1 MAGTTSYASARESCQ
16 ARIPLFPLRYSA
28 HAKPPGGA
36 LYPYALPS
44 LDRSF
49 RALDH
54 AQYGLRCIGG
64 GFIYLFDETQGDVFV
79 WRVNEE
85 NGQFIE
91 LQSKHRSLESALKD
105 YKPGHTVRHIWAR
118 ECSVIHLLLTDT
130 LLTERKIRAIQS
142 DQDGIRTQLATTIDI
157 KGWRAD
163 APSKH
168 TFAAEGMG
176 EFVEEFKGT
185 NLDFSPWKLKN
196 VVPTVKALLTSMKA
210 VAPAKQIAVVMRD
223 NIALVQDLGGLF
235 FQARQAMES
244 YNSAPDKTSTYGD
257 AKRFRKMLIAELIER
272 IYESAYAEK
281 KGLAGKDREEFDRT
295 LQREIDERE
304 WIRKR
309 VADRLAVMEREPA
322 RHRPSSYPNARRQ
335 LDAMPTEP
343 IGQRAAV
350 LSDAAGLYARHV
362 READRVKFMQE
373 FAKEIGKRHGVVLDH
388 KNDRC
393 KWLESY
399 QTSKSPNDMGTSFL
413 RYDTEDPNSSSS
425 HALAFATCIESMI
438 WGTETTPPGKKD
450 NERELF
456 ERWWKQPWQTNPI
469 LVNIDHD
476 KGFADTLW
484 ENKKD
489 VGTDAVLSKGL
500 GQLMRY
506 VALHFL
512 MEQVSV
518 YTLSR
523 FPRPGTQSPPWHGA
537 ARDAVANRVRQLAGM
552 GTVEDANRL
561 VNMVETRYQDR
572 LTMRGL
578 TSREAADALD
588 DAARFPRG
596 TVARGS
602 IAMGAGDTMELFVF
616 QRLTPMTRFA
626 NPFLQV
632 FERGVA
638 GGVAFFSLLNLKAA
652 IVDLDL
658 RKGKW
663 EASLTNLAVAVCGI
677 GSATNGA
684 LTTTRAL
691 MPQVYLRASIS
702 AGILRWFASTAAL
715 RLFGYG
721 GAIFDAIGN
730 WFKSVGQRKI
740 GNLEAA
746 NAYALAGFGL
756 GLGGAALTTGGGAL
770 LGGATMASV
779 VAGVPVWGWL
789 AAGLILVGMGVWWL
803 MLGDDAKFTPLGFWL
818 NDGTFGKRELLGRSS
833 LETYTTLDDE
843 NKAFVN
849 ILYAPQLEDSE
860 WKVASAKHSPIYVPG
875 SSGVYLDY
883 EPRLVVTIVYPLEGT
898 VKLPTVTHSSNGVGG
913 AAPTLTEDGKG
924 KPLGSGGVARTYVVT
939 GLSKRAADRLTLI
952 AAYTPTL
959 LQETLQTQCDI
970 DASDAPFY
978 YQK

>member
-28 HAKPPGGA
+28 HAKPKGGA
-36 LYPYALPS
+36 LYSYELPS

-85 NGQFIE
+85 NGQFVE
-91 LQSKHRSLESALKD
+91 LQSKHRSLEGALKD

-118 ECSVIHLLLTDT
+118 ECSVVHILLTDT

-142 DQDGIRTQLATTIDI
+142 DRDGIRTQLATTIDV
-157 KGWRAD
+157 KAWHAD
-163 APSKH
+163 APAKH
-168 TFAAEGMG
+168 TFAAEGMDDL
-176 EFVEEFKGT
+176 VEEFKGT

-196 VVPTVKALLTSMKA
+196 VAPTAKALLTSMKA

-235 FQARQAMES
+235 QQARQAMES
-244 YNSAPDKTSTYGD
+244 YNSAPDKSSTDGD
-257 AKRFRKMLIAELIER
+257 VKRFRKMLIAELIER
-272 IYESAYAEK
+272 IYESAYARK
-281 KGLAGKDREEFDRT
+281 KGLAGKSREAFDRT
-295 LQREIDERE
+295 LQREIDERG

-309 VADRLAVMEREPA
+309 FADNLAVIEREPA

-343 IGQRAAV
+343 IGQRSAV
-350 LSDAAGLYARHV
+350 LSNAAGLYARHV

-399 QTSKSPNDMGTSFL
+399 QTTKSANDMGTSFL
-413 RYDTEDPNSSSS
+413 RYDTEDPNSSTS
-425 HALAFATCIESMI
+425 HALAFAICIESMI

-456 ERWWKQPWQTNPI
+456 ERWWKLPWQINPI

-476 KGFADTLW
+476 KGLIDAIWD
-484 ENKKD
+484 NKKD
-489 VGTDAVLSKGL
+489 VATDVAMSKGL
-500 GQLMRY
+500 GQLLRY
-506 VALHFL
+506 VALHYL
-512 MEQVSV
+512 MEQASV
-518 YTLSR
+518 YMLSR
-523 FPRPGTQSPPWHGA
+523 FPNRGSAGGPWHGA
-537 ARDAVANRVRQLAGM
+537 ARDAVAHRLHQLAGM

-572 LTMRGL
+572 LTIRRL
-578 TSREAADALD
+578 TSPEAVAALD
-588 DAARFPRG
+588 AAAGFPPG

-602 IAMGAGDTMELFVF
+602 IAVGAGDTIELVVF
-616 QRLTPMTRFA
+616 QRLTPITRLA

-632 FERGVA
+632 FERGVS

-652 IVDLDL
+652 VIAFDTDKSDAARWNL
-658 RKGKW
+658 RAAIMG
-663 EASLTNLAVAVCGI
+663 V
-677 GSATNGA
+677 GSATNGI
-684 LTTTRAL
+684 LMNTRAL
-691 MPQVYLRASIS
+691 MPTVYSRASI
-702 AGILRWFASTAAL
+702 AGFLARRLAGAGAL
-715 RLFGYG
+715 RLFGYA
-721 GAIFDAIGN
+721 GAIFDALSNWYKAADQKRIGN
-730 WFKSVGQRKI
+730 H
-740 GNLEAA
+740 EAA
-746 NAYALAGFGL
+746 KAYALAGVGM
-756 GLGGAALTTGGGAL
+756 GLGGAALTTGGGAFVA
-770 LGGATMASV
+770 GGTMASI

-789 AAGLILVGMGVWWL
+789 VASVILLGMGVWWL
-803 MLGDDAKFTPLGFWL
+803 WSGDKAQFTPLGFWL
-818 NDGTFGKRELLGRSS
+818 NDGTFGKRELLGRTSVV
-833 LETYTTLDDE
+833 TYATLDDE
-843 NKAFVN
+843 NKAYVQ
-849 ILYAPQLEDSE
+849 IVYAPQLEDSE
-860 WKVASAKHSPIYVPG
+860 WKIATPKVSPMYVPG

-883 EPRLVVTIVYPLEGT
+883 DPRVVLKIVYPLEGT
-898 VKLPTVTHSSNGVGG
+898 VKPPIITHTSNGAGG
-913 AAPTLTEDGKG
+913 AAPTVIDDGKG
-924 KPLGSGGVARTYVVT
+924 KQLEGGGAVRTYVVT
-939 GLSKRAADRLTLI
+939 GLSKKTADCLTLI

-959 LQETLQTQCDI
+959 LQDTLQTQCDI
-970 DASDAPFY
+970 AAGDAPFY
-978 YQK
+978 YRR

>member
-1 MAGTTSYASARESCQ
+1 MAGTTSYASARESCH

-28 HAKPPGGA
+28 HAKPKGGS
-36 LYPYALPS
+36 LYPYELPS

-85 NGQFIE
+85 SGQFIE
-91 LQSKHRSLESALKD
+91 LQSKHRSLEGALKD

-118 ECSVIHLLLTDT
+118 ECSVVHLLLTDT

-157 KGWRAD
+157 KAWQAD
-163 APSKH
+163 APAKH

-176 EFVEEFKGT
+176 DLVEEFKGT

-196 VVPTVKALLTSMKA
+196 VIPTAKALLTSMKA

-244 YNSAPDKTSTYGD
+244 YNSAPDKSSTYGD
-257 AKRFRKMLIAELIER
+257 VKRFRKMLIAELIER
-272 IYESAYAEK
+272 IYESAYAQK
-281 KGLAGKDREEFDRT
+281 KGLAGKNREEFDRT
-295 LQREIDERE
+295 LQRDIDERE

-309 VADRLAVMEREPA
+309 FADNLAVIEREPA

-335 LDAMPTEP
+335 LDAMPIEP
-343 IGQRAAV
+343 IGQRSAV
-350 LSDAAGLYARHV
+350 LSNAAGLYARHV

-393 KWLESY
+393 KWLENY
-399 QTSKSPNDMGTSFL
+399 QTTKSANDMGTSFL
-413 RYDTEDPNSSSS
+413 RYDTEDPNSSTS
-425 HALAFATCIESMI
+425 HALAFAICIESMI

-456 ERWWKQPWQTNPI
+456 ERWWKLPWKTNPI
-469 LVNIDHD
+469 LINIDHD

-489 VGTDAVLSKGL
+489 VATDAAFSKGL

-523 FPRPGTQSPPWHGA
+523 FPRAGTQTRPWHGA
-537 ARDAVANRVRQLAGM
+537 ARDAVANRVHQLAGM

-572 LTMRGL
+572 VIVRGL
-578 TSREAADALD
+578 TLPEAADALD
-588 DAARFPRG
+588 DAAGFPRG

-602 IAMGAGDTMELFVF
+602 IAMGAGDTMELAVF
-616 QRLTPMTRFA
+616 QRLTPMTRVA

-638 GGVAFFSLLNLKAA
+638 GGVAFFSLINLKNAA
-652 IVDLDL
+652 ITFRSD
-658 RKGKW
+658 KSYGAQW
-663 EASLTNLAVAVCGI
+663 NLMAAFMGI
-677 GSATNGA
+677 GSATNGV
-684 LTTTRAL
+684 LMNTRAL
-691 MPQVYLRASIS
+691 MPAVYSRASIS
-702 AGILRWFASTAAL
+702 GFLLQRLAGAGAL
-715 RLFGYG
+715 RLFGYA
-721 GAIFDAIGN
+721 GALFDALSN
-730 WFKSVGQRKI
+730 WFKAADQKSI
-740 GNLEAA
+740 GNHEAA
-746 NAYALAGFGL
+746 KAYALAGVGL
-756 GLGGAALTTGGGAL
+756 GLGGAALTTGGGVLAA
-770 LGGATMASV
+770 GGTMASV
-779 VAGVPVWGWL
+779 VAGIPVGGWL
-789 AAGLILVGMGVWWL
+789 VAGVILLGMGIWWVWQ
-803 MLGDDAKFTPLGFWL
+803 AEQAQFTPLGFWL
-818 NDGTFGKRELLGRSS
+818 NDGTFGKRELLGRASR
-833 LETYTTLDDE
+833 ETYTTLDDE
-843 NKAFVN
+843 NRAYVN
-849 ILYAPQLEDSE
+849 AVCAPKLEDSE
-860 WKVASAKHSPIYVPG
+860 WKVVGAKHSPIPLPS
-875 SSGVYLDY
+875 SSGVYLTY
-883 EPRLVVTIVYPLEGT
+883 EPRLVLTIVYPLDGT
-898 VKLPTVTHSSNGVGG
+898 VKPPTITHASSGVGG

-924 KPLGSGGVARTYVVT
+924 RPLDGGGVVRTYAVT
-939 GLSKRAADRLTLI
+939 GLSKKAADRLTLI

-959 LQETLQTQCDI
+959 LQEALQTRCDI

>member
-1 MAGTTSYASARESCQ
+1 M
-16 ARIPLFPLRYSA
+16 
-28 HAKPPGGA
+28 
-36 LYPYALPS
+36 
-44 LDRSF
+44 
-49 RALDH
+49 
-54 AQYGLRCIGG
+54 
-64 GFIYLFDETQGDVFV
+64 
-79 WRVNEE
+79 
-85 NGQFIE
+85 
-91 LQSKHRSLESALKD
+91 
-105 YKPGHTVRHIWAR
+105 
-118 ECSVIHLLLTDT
+118 IHLLLTDT

-652 IVDLDL
+652 VIAFDTDKSDAARWNL
-658 RKGKW
+658 RAAIMG
-663 EASLTNLAVAVCGI
+663 V
-677 GSATNGA
+677 GSATNGI
-684 LTTTRAL
+684 LMNTRAL
-691 MPQVYLRASIS
+691 MPTVYSRASIS
-702 AGILRWFASTAAL
+702 GFLARRLAGAGAL
-715 RLFGYG
+715 RLFGYA
-721 GAIFDAIGN
+721 GAIFDALSNWYKADAQKRIGN
-730 WFKSVGQRKI
+730 H
-740 GNLEAA
+740 EAA
-746 NAYALAGFGL
+746 TAYALAGVGM

-770 LGGATMASV
+770 AAGGTMASI

-789 AAGLILVGMGVWWL
+789 VASVILLGMGVWWL
-803 MLGDDAKFTPLGFWL
+803 WSGDKAQFTPLGFWL
-818 NDGTFGKRELLGRSS
+818 NDGTFGKRELLGRTS
-833 LETYTTLDDE
+833 LKTYTTLDEE
-843 NKAFVN
+843 NKAYVN
-849 ILYAPQLEDSE
+849 IVYAPQLEDSE
-860 WKVASAKHSPIYVPG
+860 WRVASAKHSPMYVPG
-875 SSGVYLDY
+875 NSGVYIDY
-883 EPRLVVTIVYPLEGT
+883 EPRLVLTIAYPLEGT
-898 VKLPTVTHSSNGVGG
+898 VKPPTITHSNNGAGG

-924 KPLGSGGVARTYVVT
+924 KPLDGGGVVRTYAVT
-939 GLSKRAADRLTLI
+939 GLSKKAADRLTLI

-970 DASDAPFY
+970 EASDAPFY
-978 YQK
+978 YQR